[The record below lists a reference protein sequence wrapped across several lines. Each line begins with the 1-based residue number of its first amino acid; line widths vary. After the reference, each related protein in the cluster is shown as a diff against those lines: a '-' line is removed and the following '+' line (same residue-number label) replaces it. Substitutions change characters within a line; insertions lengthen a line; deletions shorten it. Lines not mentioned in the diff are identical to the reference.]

1 MIFFKNA
8 FYCKHFPYCYVIVY
22 YSLCYLLLSAVCY
35 LLILSA
41 LGMDVGFQIFSI
53 VEDLCDC
60 DCDYDAKIDY
70 WSNITNQVAQYNE
83 LSATLA
89 EIKRQLAVETRNLSS
104 FLNSKRSATDNRE
117 SAVFTG
123 IVGALFIVFVSS
135 ALILIDLSRLIIN
148 NQRKK

>member
-1 MIFFKNA
+1 MCTTLCVI
-8 FYCKHFPYCYVIVY
+8 CK
-22 YSLCYLLLSAVCY
+22 SAVCY
-35 LLILSA
+35 LLILSK
-41 LGMDVGFQIFSI
+41 LGMDVGFQMFSI

-70 WSNITNQVAQYNE
+70 WSNLTNQVAQYNE

-104 FLNSKRSATDNRE
+104 FLNSKRRE

-123 IVGALFIVFVSS
+123 IIGASCIVFVSS
-135 ALILIDLSRLIIN
+135 ALILIDLSRLIIYS
-148 NQRKK
+148 QRKK

>member
-1 MIFFKNA
+1 
-8 FYCKHFPYCYVIVY
+8 
-22 YSLCYLLLSAVCY
+22 
-35 LLILSA
+35 
-41 LGMDVGFQIFSI
+41 MDVGFQIFSI